1 MTVPRVSAA
10 RGIASLAVCALVV
23 LTARTLAYALAPVPS
38 PVSDHLQ
45 GEIGGPS
52 LVAIALVS
60 IAGAMI
66 VAVAVLWIAAIAVR
80 ERRTLER
87 QPLVDEPRLR
97 IGRVIAA
104 ALVLWIAS
112 SLVFALFESYLHAR
126 AGLGWH
132 GLSCL
137 LGPVHRD
144 AIPILAALS
153 TIAAAVVC
161 AVELLLAWARRIVA
175 LLRQRPVRARA
186 GDAIRAALSRNDP
199 FESTLLFSL
208 GARAPPA

>member
-1 MTVPRVSAA
+1 MTVPRGSAA
-10 RGIASLAVCALVV
+10 RGIAWLAVCALVV

-38 PVSDHLQ
+38 PVSGHLQ
-45 GEIGGPS
+45 GEIGGPP
-52 LVAIALVS
+52 LVAIALV
-60 IAGAMI
+60 ALALALV
-66 VAVAVLWIAAIAVR
+66 VASAVLWIAALAVR
-80 ERRTLER
+80 ERRTLEL

-97 IGRVIAA
+97 IGRAIAA
-104 ALVLWIAS
+104 ALVLWVVS
-112 SLVFALFESYLHAR
+112 SLAFALFESYLHAR

-144 AIPILAALS
+144 AIPILAGLS

-161 AVELLLAWARRIVA
+161 AVELLLAWARRIFS

-186 GDAIRAALSRNDP
+186 GEAIRAALSREDP